1 MDELSAAVDVVVE
14 AERGVAAAYAT
25 RAAAVENARL
35 LGEADA
41 VACRAEASA
50 AGRGP
55 RSESGWTPEVIAW
68 RELVAE
74 IACALRL
81 PERSAEALIAGSRA
95 LVNDLPAT
103 HAALSAGE
111 ISYRHAEKLID
122 HATSLPVAA
131 QAGFEDAALPFAR
144 ELTVAKFDKKAR
156 VIRERIHPESIAV
169 RTRVARELRN
179 VFVDPARDGMAYLTA
194 YLPAPVAVAGYN
206 RIDDIAST
214 LRALDG
220 ETRTLGQLR
229 TDVFADLVTDGITE
243 PTTARTSRRSY
254 KYTELPTMAQIHQ
267 SRLDQHRADQHRA
280 DQHSVDQ
287 DVVDQDGVDQHS
299 VDQDRVDFCFDEL
312 IADMRADA
320 ELHMAETERVRASL
334 NGIGHGVTAR
344 TTVTV
349 PALTL
354 LDRSEEPATV
364 EGYGPIDADT
374 ARELAAGA
382 PSWNRILTHPETGAV
397 LSIGRDSYTVPADMR
412 RYLEHRDQTCRHPGC
427 NRRARKCDLDHSL
440 DWYYD
445 GQTGTGNLAHLCA
458 MHHHLKHHT
467 RWRYQHTDDQGTLK
481 FTSPTGRTYVTRPDN
496 IIGPNPPP
504 PRSAPP
510 ATSPTPPATPPTP
523 PTPPATSPTPPATPP
538 PAPPRDM
545 RPGTVHFE

>member
-1 MDELSAAVDVVVE
+1 MDELSAAVD
-14 AERGVAAAYAT
+14 RIVAVD
-25 RAAAVENARL
+25 REAAAVAARRAVLVEQARL

-41 VACRAEASA
+41 VASRAEASA
-50 AGRGP
+50 AGRKP
-55 RSESGWTPEVIAW
+55 RSESGWTPEVTAW

-81 PERSAEALIAGSRA
+81 PERSAETLIANSRA
-95 LVNDLPAT
+95 LVNDLPVT

-122 HATSLPVAA
+122 HAGSLPVSA
-131 QAGFEDAALPFAR
+131 QAGFEDAVLPFAR

-206 RIDDIAST
+206 RIDDIATT
-214 LRALDG
+214 LRVLDG

-229 TDVFADLVTDGITE
+229 ADAFADLVTDGITE
-243 PTTARTSRRSY
+243 PVTVRSSRRSY
-254 KYTELPTMAQIHQ
+254 KYAGLPTMAQIRRT
-267 SRLDQHRADQHRA
+267 RLDQDSI
-280 DQHSVDQ
+280 DPDGTDESSVDQ
-287 DVVDQDGVDQHS
+287 NGVDRHGVEQDT
-299 VDQDRVDFCFDEL
+299 VDSCFDEL
-312 IADMRADA
+312 IADLRADA
-320 ELHMAETERVRASL
+320 ELHSAEIERVRASL

-364 EGYGPIDADT
+364 EGYGPIDPDT

-382 PSWNRILTHPETGAV
+382 LSWNRILTHPETGAV
-397 LSIGRDSYTVPADMR
+397 LSIGRYSYSIPASMR
-412 RYLEHRDQTCRHPGC
+412 RFLEYRDQTCRHPGC
-427 NRRARKCDLDHSL
+427 NRRVQKCDLDHSL

-445 GQTGTGNLAHLCA
+445 GQTGTENLAHLCA

-467 RWRYQHTDDQGTLK
+467 RWRYQHTDDQGTLE
-481 FTSPTGRTYVTRPDN
+481 FTSPIGRTYITRPEN
-496 IIGPNPPP
+496 IIG
-504 PRSAPP
+504 
-510 ATSPTPPATPPTP
+510 T
-523 PTPPATSPTPPATPP
+523 TPP
-538 PAPPRDM
+538 PAPPPATPPAQPPAPPGDM
-545 RPGTVHFE
+545 KPGTVHFE